1 MGVDRHNPVC
11 TQAGAGSRIGRSNV
25 TFGYIFGY
33 APWRGLC
40 KLTIQP
46 IDQRPLLYVVG
57 WLVHKNEKHKFM
69 NVPAPSL
76 SDRLKSVRLPVII
89 VGVTAAVIFIL
100 MATRPE
106 LEPVEVPE
114 RVWNVNVVEVR
125 QGSIQPTLKLF
136 GEVVAGRRSELRPAV
151 SGVMI
156 AIGENFHDG
165 GVVHKGE
172 LLVQI
177 DPFVFETD
185 LAEQRSMLKESKVK
199 LEMLRRDHQRA
210 KELYAAKNVSEQFLD
225 GAELDVLQQEAIVE
239 QREIGVRRA
248 RRDLSDARLVAP
260 FDGVAN
266 SVNAALGKQF
276 SGFGSDMVGEVIDT
290 SRVEVRF
297 SLSNEQ
303 FGQLLKNGEPIIGRP
318 SRVSWEVGARA
329 LEYDATIARVGAEIA
344 STTGG
349 VDVYAV
355 IDTGGEQSMLR
366 PGAFVAV
373 EMPGQVYSNA
383 VQAPDTALYGDNI
396 VFVVKDER
404 LAERHIEIIGY
415 AGSDIIFRSSDGE
428 AIVDGDLIVT
438 TQIREGGPGARV
450 AVR

>member
-1 MGVDRHNPVC
+1 MNDPESY
-11 TQAGAGSRIGRSNV
+11 TQSQPKRSRIRSL
-25 TFGYIFGY
+25 F
-33 APWRGLC
+33 L
-40 KLTIQP
+40 
-46 IDQRPLLYVVG
+46 PLL
-57 WLVHKNEKHKFM
+57 
-69 NVPAPSL
+69 
-76 SDRLKSVRLPVII
+76 II
-89 VGVTAAVIFIL
+89 GVTISVIFIL
-100 MATRPE
+100 MSTRPK

-125 QGSIQPTLKLF
+125 QGSIQPMLKLF
-136 GEVVAGRRSELRPAV
+136 GEVVAGRRSELQPAV
-151 SGVMI
+151 SGVMV
-156 AIGENFHDG
+156 AIGENFRDG
-165 GVVHKGE
+165 GIVRKDE

-177 DPFVFETD
+177 DPFDYETD
-185 LAEQRSMLKESKVK
+185 LAEQRSMLKESQVK
-199 LEMLRRDHQRA
+199 LEMLHRDLKRA
-210 KELYAAKNVSEQFLD
+210 KELFAAKNVSEQFLD

-248 RRDLSDARLVAP
+248 RRDLANTRLIAP
-260 FDGVAN
+260 FDGVVN

-276 SGFGSDMVGEVIDT
+276 SGFGADMVGEVIDT

-303 FGQLLKNGEPIIGRP
+303 FGRLLKNGETIIGRA
-318 SRVSWEVGARA
+318 VKVAWEVGAQA
-329 LEYDATIARVGAEIA
+329 LEYDAIIARVGAEIV

-349 VDVYAV
+349 IDVFAV

-373 EMPGQVYSNA
+373 QMPGQVYDNA
-383 VQAPDTALYGDNI
+383 LRAPDTALYGENI

-415 AGSDIIFRSSDGE
+415 TGSDIIFRSADGE
-428 AIVDGDLIVT
+428 RIVDGDLIVT